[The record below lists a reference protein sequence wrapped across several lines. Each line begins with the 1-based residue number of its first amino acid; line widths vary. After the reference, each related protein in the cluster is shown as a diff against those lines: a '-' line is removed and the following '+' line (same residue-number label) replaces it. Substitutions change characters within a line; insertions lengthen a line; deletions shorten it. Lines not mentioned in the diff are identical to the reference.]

1 MNKEPVDL
9 LKYERDLLSQGFR
22 YIAGV
27 DEVGRGPLAGDL
39 VVSAAVMDLENII
52 DGVNDSK
59 QLTEKKR
66 EALFPQILSR
76 AISYNTVH
84 ISPRM
89 IDAVNIYAATKLAM
103 EQAIGE
109 LFVVPDFVLVDAMKL
124 DLDIPSLS
132 IIKGDATSYSIA
144 CASIIAKVT
153 RDREMVALATKYP
166 HFDFDK
172 NKGYGTQAHIEALK
186 LYGPTDIHRKTFIKN
201 FIDEN
206 D

>member
-9 LKYERDLLSQGFR
+9 LKYERDLISQGFR

-103 EQAIGE
+103 EQAIGG